1 MKHATNTKNFEMDF
15 KVSSQSIKFEFNVF
29 SKMAIIFY
37 VLDQFQENKAFQRVQ
52 LMNNIF

>member
-29 SKMAIIFY
+29 SKTAIISY
-37 VLDQFQENKAFQRVQ
+37 VLDRFQENKAFQRVQ